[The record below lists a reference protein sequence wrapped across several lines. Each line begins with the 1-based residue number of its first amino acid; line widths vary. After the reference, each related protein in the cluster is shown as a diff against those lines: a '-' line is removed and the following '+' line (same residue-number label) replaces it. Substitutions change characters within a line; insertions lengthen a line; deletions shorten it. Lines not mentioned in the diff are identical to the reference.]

1 MRVVA
6 WVFAGITLVGV
17 VARLVPAAAS
27 DLPYLPV
34 IVALTPWFAATAVV
48 ALVLSHALGAGAR
61 RAVRILMLGALVLEA
76 LWQGP
81 FLVPNAQAG
90 ASAGQA
96 SAPARASAPAQA
108 SAATLRV
115 MTCNVYKGRADPE
128 RIVELVRS
136 EGVQVLALQETT
148 RDFVSELE
156 RAGLGELL
164 PYSSRASSDGVYG
177 NGIWSA
183 LPISD
188 AQSDAVGS
196 SASAMPSGTVTLG
209 ADDSGAGARICLVSV
224 HTCAPVP
231 GYWDLW
237 KRSVEEIGSVRDRA
251 AVDTATRY
259 VLMGDFNATYDHAP
273 FREMLGGTLRD
284 AAREVGRLTL
294 TWPADR
300 GPVPALSGID
310 HVVMG
315 PGVGAQDIEVAPVA
329 GTDHRALL
337 ATLEVS

>member
-61 RAVRILMLGALVLEA
+61 IAVRVLMLGALALEV
-76 LWQGP
+76 LWQGL
-81 FLVPNAQAG
+81 FLVPHAQAG
-90 ASAGQA
+90 ASAGQ
-96 SAPARASAPAQA
+96 ASAPAQA

>member
-48 ALVLSHALGAGAR
+48 ALVLSRALGAGTR
-61 RAVRILMLGALVLEA
+61 IAVRVLILGALVLEA

-81 FLVPNAQAG
+81 FLIPHAQVG

-96 SAPARASAPAQA
+96 SAPAQA
-108 SAATLRV
+108 SATTLRV

-156 RAGLGELL
+156 RTGLGELL

-209 ADDSGAGARICLVSV
+209 ADDSGAGARVCLVSV

-251 AVDTATRY
+251 AADTATRY

-300 GPVPALSGID
+300 ASVPALSGID

-329 GTDHRALL
+329 GTDHKALL

>member
-48 ALVLSHALGAGAR
+48 ALVLSRALGAGTR
-61 RAVRILMLGALVLEA
+61 IAVRVLILGALVLEA

-81 FLVPNAQAG
+81 FLIPHAQAG

-96 SAPARASAPAQA
+96 SAPAQA
-108 SAATLRV
+108 SATTLRV
-115 MTCNVYKGRADPE
+115 MTCNVFKGKADPE

-237 KRSVEEIGSVRDRA
+237 KRSVEEIGSVRNRA
-251 AVDTATRY
+251 AADTATRY

-300 GPVPALSGID
+300 GLVPALSSID

-315 PGVGAQDIEVAPVA
+315 PGVGAHDIEVAPVA
-329 GTDHRALL
+329 GTDHKALL

>member
-17 VARLVPAAAS
+17 VARLVPVAAS

-48 ALVLSHALGAGAR
+48 ALVLSRALGAGTR
-61 RAVRILMLGALVLEA
+61 IAVRVLILGALVLEA

-81 FLVPNAQAG
+81 FLIPHAQVG

-96 SAPARASAPAQA
+96 SAPAQA
-108 SAATLRV
+108 SATTLRV

-156 RAGLGELL
+156 RTGLGELL

-209 ADDSGAGARICLVSV
+209 ADDSGAGARVCLVSV

-231 GYWDLW
+231 GYWNLW
-237 KRSVEEIGSVRDRA
+237 KRSVEEISAVRDRA
-251 AVDTATRY
+251 AADTATRY

-300 GPVPALSGID
+300 ASVPALSGID

-329 GTDHRALL
+329 GTDHKALL

>member
-61 RAVRILMLGALVLEA
+61 IAVRVLMLGALALEV
-76 LWQGP
+76 LWQGL
-81 FLVPNAQAG
+81 FLVPHAQAG

-96 SAPARASAPAQA
+96 SAPAQA
-108 SAATLRV
+108 SATTLRV
-115 MTCNVYKGRADPE
+115 MTCNVYKGKADPK

-136 EGVQVLALQETT
+136 GGVQVLALQETT

-209 ADDSGAGARICLVSV
+209 AGDSGADARVCLVSV

-237 KRSVEEIGSVRDRA
+237 KRSVEEIGSVRNRA
-251 AVDTATRY
+251 AADTATRY

-300 GPVPALSGID
+300 GLVPALSSID

-315 PGVGAQDIEVAPVA
+315 PGVGAQDIVVAPVV
-329 GTDHRALL
+329 GTDHKALL

>member
-17 VARLVPAAAS
+17 VARLVPVAAS

-48 ALVLSHALGAGAR
+48 ALVLSRALGAGTR
-61 RAVRILMLGALVLEA
+61 IAVRVLILGALVLEA

-81 FLVPNAQAG
+81 FLIPHAQVG

-96 SAPARASAPAQA
+96 SAPAQA
-108 SAATLRV
+108 SANTLRV

-156 RAGLGELL
+156 RTGLGELL

-209 ADDSGAGARICLVSV
+209 ADDSGAGARVCLVSV

-231 GYWDLW
+231 GYWNLW

-251 AVDTATRY
+251 AADTATRY

-300 GPVPALSGID
+300 ASVPALSGID

-329 GTDHRALL
+329 GTDHKALL

>member
-6 WVFAGITLVGV
+6 WIFAGITLVGV

-48 ALVLSHALGAGAR
+48 ALVLSRALGAGTR
-61 RAVRILMLGALVLEA
+61 IAVRVLILGALVLEA

-81 FLVPNAQAG
+81 FLIPHAQVG

-96 SAPARASAPAQA
+96 SAPAQA
-108 SAATLRV
+108 SATTLRV

-156 RAGLGELL
+156 RTGLGELL

-209 ADDSGAGARICLVSV
+209 ADDSGAGARACLVSV

-251 AVDTATRY
+251 AADTATRY

-300 GPVPALSGID
+300 ASVPALSGID

-329 GTDHRALL
+329 GTDHKALL

>member
-17 VARLVPAAAS
+17 VARLVPVAAS

-48 ALVLSHALGAGAR
+48 ALVLSRALGAGTR
-61 RAVRILMLGALVLEA
+61 IAVRVLILGALVLEA

-81 FLVPNAQAG
+81 FLIPHAQVG

-96 SAPARASAPAQA
+96 SAPAQA
-108 SAATLRV
+108 SATTLRV

-156 RAGLGELL
+156 RTGLGELL

-209 ADDSGAGARICLVSV
+209 ADDSGAGARVCLVSV

-251 AVDTATRY
+251 AADTATRY

-300 GPVPALSGID
+300 ASVPALSGID

-329 GTDHRALL
+329 GTDHKALL

>member
-48 ALVLSHALGAGAR
+48 ALVLSRALGAGTR
-61 RAVRILMLGALVLEA
+61 IAVRVLILGALVLEA

-81 FLVPNAQAG
+81 FLIPHAQAG

-96 SAPARASAPAQA
+96 SAPAQA
-108 SAATLRV
+108 SATTLRV
-115 MTCNVYKGRADPE
+115 MTCNVFKGKADPE

-251 AVDTATRY
+251 TVDTATRY

>member
-48 ALVLSHALGAGAR
+48 ALVLSRALGAGTR
-61 RAVRILMLGALVLEA
+61 IAVRVLILGALVLEA

-81 FLVPNAQAG
+81 FLVPHAQAG

-96 SAPARASAPAQA
+96 SAPAQA
-108 SAATLRV
+108 SATTLRV
-115 MTCNVYKGRADPE
+115 MTCNVFKGKADPE

-156 RAGLGELL
+156 RTGLGELL

-209 ADDSGAGARICLVSV
+209 ADDSGAGARVCLVSV

-231 GYWDLW
+231 GYWNLW
-237 KRSVEEIGSVRDRA
+237 KRSVEEISAVRDRA
-251 AVDTATRY
+251 AADTATRY

-300 GPVPALSGID
+300 ASVPALSGID

-329 GTDHRALL
+329 GTDHKALL

>member
-1 MRVVA
+1 
-6 WVFAGITLVGV
+6 
-17 VARLVPAAAS
+17 
-27 DLPYLPV
+27 
-34 IVALTPWFAATAVV
+34 
-48 ALVLSHALGAGAR
+48 
-61 RAVRILMLGALVLEA
+61 
-76 LWQGP
+76 
-81 FLVPNAQAG
+81 
-90 ASAGQA
+90 
-96 SAPARASAPAQA
+96 
-108 SAATLRV
+108 
-115 MTCNVYKGRADPE
+115 MTCNVYKGKADPK

-136 EGVQVLALQETT
+136 EDVQVLALQETT
-148 RDFVSELE
+148 RDFASELE

-196 SASAMPSGTVTLG
+196 SASPMPSGTVTLG
-209 ADDSGAGARICLVSV
+209 AGDSGADARVCLVSV

-251 AVDTATRY
+251 ATDTATRY

-315 PGVGAQDIEVAPVA
+315 PGVGAHDIEVAPVA
-329 GTDHRALL
+329 GTDHKALI

>member
-6 WVFAGITLVGV
+6 WIFAGITLVGV

-48 ALVLSHALGAGAR
+48 ALVLSRALGAGTR
-61 RAVRILMLGALVLEA
+61 IAVRVLILGALVLEA

-81 FLVPNAQAG
+81 FLIPHAQVG

-96 SAPARASAPAQA
+96 SAPAQA
-108 SAATLRV
+108 SATTLRV

-156 RAGLGELL
+156 RTGLGELL

>member
-48 ALVLSHALGAGAR
+48 AHVLSRALGASTR
-61 RAVRILMLGALVLEA
+61 IAVRVLILGALVLEA

-81 FLVPNAQAG
+81 FLVPHAQAG

-96 SAPARASAPAQA
+96 SAPAQA
-108 SAATLRV
+108 SATTLRV

-156 RAGLGELL
+156 RTGLGELL

-209 ADDSGAGARICLVSV
+209 ADDSGAGARVCLVSV

-251 AVDTATRY
+251 AADTATRY

-300 GPVPALSGID
+300 ASVPALSGID

-329 GTDHRALL
+329 GTDHKALL

>member
-48 ALVLSHALGAGAR
+48 ALVLSRALGAGTR
-61 RAVRILMLGALVLEA
+61 IAVRVLILGALVLEA

-81 FLVPNAQAG
+81 FLIPHAQVG

-96 SAPARASAPAQA
+96 SAPAQA
-108 SAATLRV
+108 SATTLRV

-156 RAGLGELL
+156 RTGLGELL

-209 ADDSGAGARICLVSV
+209 ADDSGAGARACLVSV

-251 AVDTATRY
+251 AADTATRY

-300 GPVPALSGID
+300 ASVPALSGID

-329 GTDHRALL
+329 GTDHKALL

>member
-61 RAVRILMLGALVLEA
+61 IAVRVLMLGALALEV
-76 LWQGP
+76 LWQGL
-81 FLVPNAQAG
+81 FLVPHAQAG

-96 SAPARASAPAQA
+96 SAPAQA
-108 SAATLRV
+108 SATTLRV
-115 MTCNVYKGRADPE
+115 MTCNVFKGKADPE

-300 GPVPALSGID
+300 GLVPALSSID

-315 PGVGAQDIEVAPVA
+315 PGVGAQDIVVAPVA
-329 GTDHRALL
+329 GTDHKALL